1 MIISVF
7 LIPFILGI
15 LVFITPWKGARRGL
29 LFAGALLHMAMTAI
43 LGVFR
48 MGTYQA
54 GDWVGL
60 DSQGLLFLAITTV
73 LFFIVVLYTI
83 GYLFRDSDIHVMDSV
98 EGFLFRNEPETA
110 FISCLLFFLSTMS
123 LVCISRH
130 MGLLWV
136 AVEATTLV
144 SAPLIKFH
152 RHHRSL
158 EATWK
163 YLLICSVGIAIA
175 LLGNYFLAFA
185 GHDLA
190 HMNIDTLI
198 DNAGHLNRT
207 WLKAAFCMLLVGY
220 GTKMGLAPMHTWL
233 PDAHSEAPSMVSAL
247 LSGALLNCAFLGILR
262 VHSILTAAEMAAFSG
277 ELLVFFGMLS
287 MAFAAVF
294 MIRQNDYKRM
304 LAYSSIEHMGIMALG
319 AGVGG
324 LAGTGA
330 MLHAVNHSI
339 SKGMLF
345 LISGQ
350 LLFIYGSK
358 NIDDVRHILK
368 TTPLAGLLWVSGFLA
383 ITGTP
388 PFGMFLS
395 EMTILKGIID
405 SGRWALAA
413 GYLLILSVIFIAMAR
428 IIISMSFGIPENE
441 KTAESFASGKKE
453 PAWFRAPVLIMV
465 SIILCLGFYIP
476 GPLWAFLENA
486 AVMMGGK

>member
-7 LIPFILGI
+7 LIPLILGV
-15 LVFITPWKGARRGL
+15 LVIITPWKGIRRGI
-29 LFAGALLHMAMTAI
+29 LFTGALLHIVITGM
-43 LGVFR
+43 LWLFR
-48 MGTYQA
+48 RDTFQPA
-54 GDWVGL
+54 DWIGL
-60 DSQGLLFLAITTV
+60 DRQGLLFLSITSV

-83 GYLFRDSDIHVMDSV
+83 GYLFRDSEVHVMDSV
-98 EGFLFRNEPETA
+98 EGFLFRNEPETT
-110 FISCLLFFLSTMS
+110 FISCLLFFLSSMS

-144 SAPLIKFH
+144 SAPLIKYH

-185 GHDLA
+185 GHELT
-190 HMNIDTLI
+190 HLNIDTLI
-198 DNAGHLNRT
+198 ANAEYLNKT

-262 VHSILTAAEMAAFSG
+262 AHSILAAAGMIIFSG

-287 MAFAAVF
+287 MIFAAAF

-304 LAYSSIEHMGIMALG
+304 LAYSSIEHMGVIALG
-319 AGVGG
+319 VGIGG

-339 SKGMLF
+339 TKGLLF

-350 LLFIYGSK
+350 LLFTFGSK
-358 NIDDVRHILK
+358 KIDDVRHIII
-368 TTPLAGLLWVSGFLA
+368 TAPLTGVLWVSGFLA

-388 PFGMFLS
+388 PFGIFLS

-405 SGRWALAA
+405 SGRWGLAS
-413 GYLLILSVIFIAMAR
+413 GYLITLAVIFIAMAR
-428 IIISMSFGIPENE
+428 IIISMSFGTSENE
-441 KTAESFASGKKE
+441 KDHDSTYIQKSE
-453 PAWFRAPVLIMV
+453 PAWFLVPVLIMV
-465 SIILCLGFYIP
+465 SVILCLGFYVP
-476 GPLWAFLENA
+476 GPLWAFLEKA
-486 AVMMGGK
+486 AVMTGGM